1 MARLIVK
8 CNYFKNEPASHK
20 SNFMKYLGTREGVE
34 FDPAQMP
41 RMFWQ
46 DADMHGKKANYVDY
60 LAERPGSVRV
70 EGQMH
75 GLFSEEGMM
84 VDLDQ
89 AMEEVAGHQ
98 GTVWINV
105 VSLRREDAERL
116 GYDGLEKWQALL
128 RSHVSDLAEAFQIKP
143 ENLKW
148 YAAFHDEGHH
158 PHVHLVVFSKNGDGY
173 LSRHGIEKLKSA
185 YVREIFKDEL
195 SFLYEEKTKHRKTVK
210 EAAGENLIRATEAMG
225 NEAKASHEIFQKMAA
240 LSKRLSG
247 IQGKKVYGYL
257 HKDVKAMVDDVF
269 RELEKLPEVKA
280 CYDGWLEWQ
289 ARIVGYYQDGEMRI
303 IPMSQNPE
311 FKSVRNLIIQEAL
324 RMEHGVEN
332 VRRSKKDYE
341 EDTEEVEK
349 NKAPM
354 IKEPKKDE
362 GLTANDLSR
371 LLKGLQKTFRGKME
385 QSRTGRRM
393 ISEFKARQLEI
404 EKKAGLGQRDAEVA
418 EDITQTL

>member
-8 CNYFKNEPASHK
+8 CNYFKNEPARRK

-41 RMFWQ
+41 RTFWQ

-60 LAERPGSVRV
+60 LAERPGCVRV

-75 GLFSEEGMM
+75 GLFSEEGMK

-89 AMEEVAGHQ
+89 AMEEVAGHH

-173 LSRHGIEKLKSA
+173 LSRRGIEKLKSA

-210 EAAGENLIRATEAMG
+210 ETAGENLIRATEAIG
-225 NEAKASHEIFQKMAA
+225 NVREAHPGLTARMAA

-257 HKDVKAMVDDVF
+257 HKDVKAMVDGIF
-269 RELEKLPEVKA
+269 RELERLPEVKA

-289 ARIVGYYQDGEMRI
+289 ARIVGYYQDGEMRK

-311 FKSVRNLIIQEAL
+311 FKSVRNMIIQEAL
-324 RMEHGVEN
+324 RMGQGFEI
-332 VRRSKKDYE
+332 RRRKKDNE

-354 IKEPKKDE
+354 IKDPKKDE
-362 GLTANDLSR
+362 GVTADDLSR

-385 QSRTGRRM
+385 QSRAGRRM

-404 EKKAGLGQRDAEVA
+404 EKKAGLGQRDAEAA